1 MAKLKF
7 EEPDFEAPLTTGN
20 VVAYPPL
27 ERAPASA
34 AEAVLRKHESRLMSL
49 PGVKGVGV
57 GSGRAGEDCI
67 EVFLAYSG
75 AAPSIPAQLD
85 GIGVN
90 KTVVGEVDAY

>member
-1 MAKLKF
+1 MPKFKF
-7 EEPDFEAPLTTGN
+7 EEPDFDAPPTGGN
-20 VVAYPPL
+20 GVEYRAT
-27 ERAPASA
+27 ESAPASN
-34 AEAVLRKHESRLMSL
+34 AEAVLRKHEPRLMSL
-49 PGVKGVGV
+49 PGVKGVGL